1 MKRLMGKSLQILLIC
16 LLLLI
21 SAAPCF
27 AAAVRR
33 IPGNNAVEQG
43 LMDIIVDAEGA
54 ANFRYTGQENK
65 MHVYRGTIKPGNKV
79 KLVLRVTLLDQK
91 KLPVTGRSCT
101 ARMQVIAKKSGEIV
115 KKQSFKSDNK
125 SNVFVNYTVPQN
137 ADTVEVVQTF
147 VLNNKSDNKKFNQTT
162 TSRNKLI
169 LTTAEAEAAAAA
181 GKTADSGDDKKEGAA
196 DSDKKA
202 TGSDADKKNGTGTGK
217 TDSGDAKESKGP
229 GKGVLAG
236 AAAAVAAI
244 GGGGYFFM
252 KKRKEDQA
260 ANEEIARKEKL
271 RRQAIQRQQ
280 ELQQQNLQRRQE
292 EIDQHDRMPEEE
304 RLREQEQARQ
314 QEMQY
319 QQEQQRLMQEQNAMQ
334 QPGAAGAC
342 VAGAAGV
349 MGGVQQN
356 AAENLQKD
364 MSDGA
369 PHFCQN
375 CGSPLKPGT
384 RFCENCGAK
393 VD

>member
-1 MKRLMGKSLQILLIC
+1 MGKSLQLLLIC
-16 LLLLI
+16 LLLLV
-21 SAAPCF
+21 SVSPCF

-33 IPGNNAVEQG
+33 IPTNNAVEQG

-65 MHVYRGTIKPGNKV
+65 MHVYRGTIKPGSKV

-91 KLPVTGRSCT
+91 KLPVTGRTCT
-101 ARMQVIAKKSGEIV
+101 ARMQVTAKKGGEIV

-125 SNVFVNYTVPQN
+125 SNVFVNYSVPQS
-137 ADTVEVVQTF
+137 ADSVEVIETF

-169 LTTAEAEAAAAA
+169 LTTSEAEAATAA
-181 GKTADSGDDKKEGAA
+181 GNTADSGDDKTKGAG
-196 DSDKKA
+196 DGDKKA
-202 TGSDADKKNGTGTGK
+202 AGSDADKKNDTGSGK
-217 TDSGDAKESKGP
+217 ADPGDAKESKGT
-229 GKGVLAG
+229 GKGMLAG

-292 EIDQHDRMPEEE
+292 EINQHNKMVEEE

-314 QEMQY
+314 QEVQR

-342 VAGAAGV
+342 VAGAAG
-349 MGGVQQN
+349 MMSGAQQN
-356 AAENLQKD
+356 AAEDLQQGMPD
-364 MSDGA
+364 DA